1 MIWILLISALI
12 TAVNIYLIY
21 TSQHGNANLLKAID
35 KKLQE
40 YREIKESIP
49 PIVPSLELQKKID
62 EFDSYFEEITK
73 TLSAMDSHLV
83 DKEQEL

>member
-21 TSQHGNANLLKAID
+21 TSQNGNANLLKAINE
-35 KKLQE
+35 KLQE

-49 PIVPSLELQKKID
+49 PIVLSLELQRKID

-73 TLSAMDSHLV
+73 TLSAMDSHLA
-83 DKEQEL
+83 DDGKQG

>member
-21 TSQHGNANLLKAID
+21 TSQNGNANLLKAINE
-35 KKLQE
+35 KLQE

-49 PIVPSLELQKKID
+49 PIVLSLELQRKID
-62 EFDSYFEEITK
+62 EFDSYFEKVFK
-73 TLSAMDSHLV
+73 TLDES
-83 DKEQEL
+83 KEHVANRHPDD